1 MKVSEILAGSTKA
14 YPSIE
19 IVPPLRGI
27 TKDELL
33 ESIAPFMEF
42 SPKYINVTSH
52 RDEFEYREEADGS
65 FSRHLLRNRINETT
79 VCAAI
84 MSKYDVEVV
93 PHLICGGSTKEEIES
108 KLDNLEFLGINNIV
122 ALRGDSMTGEKR
134 FTPTPGGYSFAS
146 ELVEGIRSYQGSA
159 GYKRKRGMD
168 SSTSL
173 GMTEGGNGMTEGGN
187 GKTERG
193 NGMTEKELGRGKRL
207 AEERFFCIGVGAYPE
222 KHFEAA
228 NIETD
233 ILNLKRKVDAGA
245 DYIITQMFFDN
256 KVYYDFVEKC
266 RAAGITVPIVPGLKP
281 LSTARQISVLPE
293 AFSLDI
299 PLELTGEIEKHR
311 NDKEAVYRIGTE
323 WCTMQCKDL
332 LKHGVP
338 AVHFYTMGKSRNIT
352 DILRECF

>member
-19 IVPPLRGI
+19 IVPPLRGV
-27 TKDELL
+27 TKSELL

-52 RDEFEYREEADGS
+52 RDEFEYRQEADGS
-65 FSRHLLRNRINETT
+65 FSRHLVRNRINETT

-84 MSKYDVEVV
+84 MSRYDVAVI
-93 PHLICGGSTKEEIES
+93 PHLICGGSTKEEIDS
-108 KLDNLEFLGINNIV
+108 KLDNLAFLGIDNLV
-122 ALRGDSMTGEKR
+122 ALRGDSLSGEKR
-134 FTPTPGGYSFAS
+134 FTPTPGGYSYAS
-146 ELVEGIRSYQGSA
+146 ELVEAIR
-159 GYKRKRGMD
+159 RK
-168 SSTSL
+168 
-173 GMTEGGNGMTEGGN
+173 GMTD
-187 GKTERG
+187 
-193 NGMTEKELGRGKRL
+193 GR
-207 AEERFFCIGVGAYPE
+207 FCIGVGAYPE

-228 NIETD
+228 NLETD
-233 ILNLKRKVDAGA
+233 ILNLKKKVDAGA
-245 DYIITQMFFDN
+245 DYIVTQMFFDN
-256 KVYYDFVEKC
+256 QVFYDFVEKC
-266 RAAGITVPIVPGLKP
+266 RAAGISAPIIPGLKP

-299 PLELTGEIEKHR
+299 PLELTQEIEKHS

-323 WCTMQCKDL
+323 WCAMQCKDL
-332 LKHGVP
+332 IRHGVP

>member
-1 MKVSEILAGSTKA
+1 MKISEILAASKKA

-52 RDEFEYREEADGS
+52 RDEFEYREEADGT
-65 FSRHLLRNRINETT
+65 FSRHLLRNRISETT

-93 PHLICGGSTKEEIES
+93 PHLICGGSTIEEIES
-108 KLDNLEFLGINNIV
+108 KLDNMAFLGINNIV
-122 ALRGDSMTGEKR
+122 ALRGDSMAGEKR
-134 FTPTPGGYSFAS
+134 FTPTPGGYRYAS
-146 ELVEGIRSYQGSA
+146 ELVEGIRSYQGSNS
-159 GYKRKRGMD
+159 YRRSRGLEAD
-168 SSTSL
+168 D
-173 GMTEGGNGMTEGGN
+173 
-187 GKTERG
+187 
-193 NGMTEKELGRGKRL
+193 
-207 AEERFFCIGVGAYPE
+207 RFFCIGVGAYPE

-233 ILNLKRKVDAGA
+233 ILNLKKKVDAGA

-256 KVYYDFVEKC
+256 KVYYDFAARC
-266 RAAGITVPIVPGLKP
+266 RAAGINVPIIPGLKP
-281 LSTARQISVLPE
+281 ISTARQISVLPE

-299 PLELTGEIEKHR
+299 PLELTQEIEKHK
-311 NDKEAVYRIGTE
+311 NDKDAVYRIGTE
-323 WCTMQCKDL
+323 WCTAQCKDL
-332 LKHGVP
+332 LQHNVP

>member
-1 MKVSEILAGSTKA
+1 MKVSEILAGSKKA

-27 TKDELL
+27 TKNELL

-52 RDEFEYREEADGS
+52 RDEFEYREEADGT
-65 FSRHLLRNRINETT
+65 FSRHLVRNRISETT

-93 PHLICGGSTKEEIES
+93 PHLICGGNTKEEIES
-108 KLDNLEFLGINNIV
+108 RLDNLAFLGINNIV
-122 ALRGDSMTGEKR
+122 ALRGDSLSGEKR
-134 FTPTPGGYSFAS
+134 FTPTPGGYSYAN
-146 ELVEGIRSYQGSA
+146 ELVEGIRSYQGSNS
-159 GYKRKRGMD
+159 YRK
-168 SSTSL
+168 S
-173 GMTEGGNGMTEGGN
+173 NGL
-187 GKTERG
+187 KTED
-193 NGMTEKELGRGKRL
+193 
-207 AEERFFCIGVGAYPE
+207 RFFCIGVGAYPE

-233 ILNLKRKVDAGA
+233 ILNLKKKIDAGA

-256 KVYYDFVEKC
+256 QIYYDFVERC
-266 RAAGITVPIVPGLKP
+266 RAAGITVPIIPGLKP

-299 PLELTGEIEKHR
+299 PLELTQEIEKAKG
-311 NDKEAVYRIGTE
+311 DKDAVYRIGTE
-323 WCTMQCKDL
+323 WCAMQCKDL
-332 LKHGVP
+332 LQHGVP

>member
-1 MKVSEILAGSTKA
+1 MKISEILANSTKA

-52 RDEFEYREEADGS
+52 RDEFEYREEPDGS
-65 FSRHLLRNRINETT
+65 FSRHLIRNRISETT

-84 MSKYDVEVV
+84 MSRYDVEVV

-108 KLDNLEFLGINNIV
+108 RLDNLAFLGINNIV

-134 FTPTPGGYSFAS
+134 FTPTPGGYRYAS
-146 ELVEGIRSYQGSA
+146 ELVEGIRSYQGSNS
-159 GYKRKRGMD
+159 YRRSRGLETD
-168 SSTSL
+168 D
-173 GMTEGGNGMTEGGN
+173 
-187 GKTERG
+187 
-193 NGMTEKELGRGKRL
+193 
-207 AEERFFCIGVGAYPE
+207 RFFCIGVGAYPE

-233 ILNLKRKVDAGA
+233 ILNLKKKVDAGA

-266 RAAGITVPIVPGLKP
+266 RAAGINVPIIPGLKP
-281 LSTARQISVLPE
+281 LSTARQVSVLPE
-293 AFSLDI
+293 SFSLDI
-299 PLELTGEIEKHR
+299 PVELTQEIEKVKG
-311 NDKEAVYRIGTE
+311 NKEAVYRIGTE
-323 WCTMQCKDL
+323 WCAMQCKDL

-338 AVHFYTMGKSRNIT
+338 AVHFYTMGKSDNIT
-352 DILRECF
+352 EILRECF

>member
-1 MKVSEILAGSTKA
+1 MKISEILAGSSKA

-27 TKDELL
+27 TKEELL

-42 SPKYINVTSH
+42 CPKYINVTSH

-84 MSKYDVEVV
+84 MSRYDVEVV

-108 KLDNLEFLGINNIV
+108 RLDNLAFLGINNIV

-134 FTPTPGGYSFAS
+134 FTPTPGGYSYAN
-146 ELVEGIRSYQGSA
+146 ELVEGIRAYQGSA
-159 GYKRKRGMD
+159 GYRRSRHMGIP
-168 SSTSL
+168 
-173 GMTEGGNGMTEGGN
+173 GQAGND
-187 GKTERG
+187 
-193 NGMTEKELGRGKRL
+193 GRY
-207 AEERFFCIGVGAYPE
+207 FCIGVGAYPE

-233 ILNLKRKVDAGA
+233 IINLKKKVDAGA

-256 KVYYDFVEKC
+256 QVYYDFVAKC
-266 RAAGITVPIVPGLKP
+266 RAAGITVPIIPGLKP
-281 LSTARQISVLPE
+281 ISTARQISLLPE

-299 PLELTGEIEKHR
+299 PLELTREIEIHKD
-311 NDKEAVYRIGTE
+311 NKEAVYQIGTE
-323 WCTMQCKDL
+323 WCTEQCKDL
-332 LKHGVP
+332 LKNNVP

-352 DILRECF
+352 DILRGCF

>member
-1 MKVSEILAGSTKA
+1 MKISEILAQSTKP

-19 IVPPLRGI
+19 IVPPLKGI
-27 TKDELL
+27 TKHELL
-33 ESIAPFMEF
+33 ESIAPFMDF

-65 FSRHLLRNRINETT
+65 FSKHLVRNRINETT

-93 PHLICGGSTKEEIES
+93 PHLICGGVTKEEIES
-108 KLDNLEFLGINNIV
+108 KLDNLVFLGINNIV
-122 ALRGDSMTGEKR
+122 ALRGDSMSGEKR
-134 FTPTPGGYSFAS
+134 FTPTPGGYRYAS
-146 ELVEGIRSYQGSA
+146 ELVEGIRNYQGSSTYRRERSA
-159 GYKRKRGMD
+159 D
-168 SSTSL
+168 SPASAT
-173 GMTEGGNGMTEGGN
+173 T
-187 GKTERG
+187 GKAKG
-193 NGMTEKELGRGKRL
+193 H
-207 AEERFFCIGVGAYPE
+207 ADERFFCIGVGAYPE

-233 ILNLKRKVDAGA
+233 IVNLKKKVDAGA

-266 RAAGITVPIVPGLKP
+266 RAEGITVPIIPGLKP

-299 PLELTGEIEKHR
+299 PLELTCEIEKHR
-311 NDKEAVYRIGTE
+311 NDKDAVYRIGTE